1 MFFCV
6 SKFLRVSPFCRV
18 QEFKRFSEKSDV
30 YAFGVFLLEL
40 VCGREASEPSP
51 SSSTQT
57 LVEWVCNLTQ
67 KSKTDIYRYRFFANE
82 VVSWIDLIVLQMQNI
97 TDYADIPSMIDERLG
112 GTYTAE
118 GVEELITLTLKCLD
132 VSSEKRP
139 TMSYVVTE
147 LERILDKEVSLT
159 TVMGEGTPTVTLG
172 SQLFKASK

>member
-1 MFFCV
+1 
-6 SKFLRVSPFCRV
+6 LSPFFFRV

-40 VCGREASEPSP
+40 VSGREASEPSP

-57 LVEWVCNLTQ
+57 LVDW
-67 KSKTDIYRYRFFANE
+67 
-82 VVSWIDLIVLQMQNI
+82 MQNL
-97 TDYADIPSMIDERLG
+97 TDYADIPMMIDERLG

-118 GVEELITLTLKCLD
+118 GVEELITLTLRCVD

-139 TMSYVVTE
+139 TMSFVVTE

-172 SQLFKASK
+172 SQLFKATK